1 VFLKALFTYDYG
13 QEEMKKI
20 ENLGYDIIVKKEK
33 GIEVTEDIKDIDV
46 LVCYNPF
53 ETLEISKLDNLK
65 WIQVSSIGID
75 QVPKET
81 LIEKNIILTN
91 NRGGYSIPMGEW
103 IVLKILEM
111 IKNSKELYENQKDQK
126 WKIDTSILELYNKTV
141 GFIGTGTIAQ
151 EAAKR
156 LQGFGVEVLG
166 LNTKGRDVE
175 YFDKCYSNE
184 EIEKLYEKSDVVI
197 ISVPHTK
204 ETHHMINEE
213 AFNKMKD
220 GVYLVNIARGSI
232 INEKDMIKALK
243 SGQIKK
249 AALDVFEEE
258 PLPKDSE
265 LWDLDNVIITSHN
278 SWMSELRNER
288 RYNTIY
294 KNMKKYINN
303 EDLINKVN
311 LEKGY

>member
-1 VFLKALFTYDYG
+1 MKALFTYDYG
-13 QEEMKKI
+13 QEEMKRI
-20 ENLGYDIIVKKEK
+20 EKLGYDIIVKKEK
-33 GIEVTEDIKDIDV
+33 GIEVTKDIKDIDV

-53 ETLEISKLDNLK
+53 ETLEINKLDNLK

-81 LIEKNIILTN
+81 IKEKNIILTN

-111 IKNSKELYENQKDQK
+111 LKNSKELYENQKNKK

-141 GFIGTGTIAQ
+141 GFVGTGTIAQ

-175 YFDKCYSNE
+175 YFDKCYANE
-184 EIEKLYEKSDVVI
+184 EIETLYKKSDVVI
-197 ISVPHTK
+197 ISVPYTK
-204 ETHHMINEE
+204 DTHHMIDEE

-258 PLPKDSE
+258 PLPKNSE
-265 LWDLDNVIITSHN
+265 LWDLDNVIITSHS
-278 SWMSELRNER
+278 SWMSEMRNER

-294 KNMKKYINN
+294 KNMKRYINN
-303 EDLINKVN
+303 EGLINKVN
-311 LEKGY
+311 IEKGY

>member
-1 VFLKALFTYDYG
+1 MFLKALFTYDYG
-13 QEEMKKI
+13 QEEMKRI
-20 ENLGYDIIVKKEK
+20 EKLGYDIIVKKEK
-33 GIEVTEDIKDIDV
+33 GIEVTKDIKDIDV

-53 ETLEISKLDNLK
+53 ETLEINKLDNLK

-81 LIEKNIILTN
+81 IKEKNIILTN

-111 IKNSKELYENQKDQK
+111 LKNSKELYENQKNKK

-141 GFIGTGTIAQ
+141 GFVGTGTIAQ

-175 YFDKCYSNE
+175 YFDKCYANE
-184 EIEKLYEKSDVVI
+184 EIETLYKKSDVVI
-197 ISVPHTK
+197 ISVPYTK
-204 ETHHMINEE
+204 DTHHMIDEE

-258 PLPKDSE
+258 PLPKNSE
-265 LWDLDNVIITSHN
+265 LWDLDNVIITSHS
-278 SWMSELRNER
+278 SWMSEMRNER

-294 KNMKKYINN
+294 KNMKRYINN
-303 EDLINKVN
+303 EGLINKVN
-311 LEKGY
+311 IEKGY